1 MSLLCLH
8 LAAATQLTPPL
19 LSEVDDASAVMMA
32 APRALKNQDKNKW
45 DENGRR
51 WEDGGGGGTDPTE
64 QGEKNG
70 WKNGDGNN
78 KGGRWE
84 DEETD
89 DPTDKPTPEPTKD
102 KERDG
107 NNRADDEDGK
117 TDDPTDKPTP
127 EPTKG
132 KYEGCGSV
140 DCCCW
145 IHWIGND
152 HPH

>member
-1 MSLLCLH
+1 MTTSAAAAGTRTTIFLLSLLCLH
-8 LAAATQLTPPL
+8 LAAATQLPPPL
-19 LSEVDDASAVMMA
+19 LSEVNDASALMMA

-51 WEDGGGGGTDPTE
+51 WEDGDGGGTDPTE

-89 DPTDKPTPEPTKD
+89 DPTDKPTPEPTK
-102 KERDG
+102 
-107 NNRADDEDGK
+107 
-117 TDDPTDKPTP
+117 
-127 EPTKG
+127 G
-132 KYEGCGSV
+132 KYEWCGSV

-145 IHWIGND
+145 IYWIGND
-152 HPH
+152 QPH